1 MRMELSIMSMCG
13 CIALSGMVVNES
25 LIMVDSINRHRR
37 RGEGLYDAGWKAAM
51 HRFKPIMAT
60 SVTTFVGLLPIMS
73 ETDIQALFLVPM
85 SVAVGFGGL
94 FATLITLL
102 LVPSIYLIFEDL
114 FTLLGLRRRF
124 AENIEEDTEEHPAPA
139 L

>member
-1 MRMELSIMSMCG
+1 
-13 CIALSGMVVNES
+13 
-25 LIMVDSINRHRR
+25 
-37 RGEGLYDAGWKAAM
+37 M